1 MSVLATGMTRRGLLG
16 SALALGAQRTHG
28 AHARGAL
35 YSHSDVT
42 QSLQAPLTLGIARVV
57 LRSGA
62 MSRSTT
68 QGLRMIMVESGMVA
82 VGMPRHKHAPITVA
96 DLTASPQVDYD
107 LIEIIMATG
116 TSLTADDPGIM
127 SLRNPGA
134 GSAVLLDVVVY
145 RASPQPFS
153 RAFTSD
159 EISFQLLASAV
170 ARSAPSGGATV
181 RLERTWLAPQ
191 QVLAQPA
198 GTGVTVSYLERGAV
212 QVTGDAGEVATARAA
227 AAAPY
232 SLPGALQR
240 LDQGR
245 ERLVTAGGM
254 VFVPQDGAAT
264 VTNTERRD
272 AELLVLSVLAA

>member
-1 MSVLATGMTRRGLLG
+1 MSVRATGMTRRGVFG
-16 SALALGAQRTHG
+16 SALALGAQRVSG
-28 AHARGAL
+28 ARGRGAL
-35 YSHSDVT
+35 YSHSNVT

-82 VGMPRHKHAPITVA
+82 VGMPRITHAPITAA
-96 DLTASPQVDYD
+96 DLSASPRVDYD
-107 LIEIIMATG
+107 LVEIIMATG
-116 TSLTADDPGIM
+116 TSLTAEDPGIM

-145 RASPQPFS
+145 RASPQPFT
-153 RAFTSD
+153 RAFTTD

-181 RLERTWLAPQ
+181 RLERTWLAAQ
-191 QVLAQPA
+191 QVLVQAA
-198 GTGVTVSYLERGAV
+198 GTGVTIGYLERGAV
-212 QVTGDAGEVATARAA
+212 EVTGEAGEVGTARAA
-227 AAAPY
+227 ASAPY
-232 SLPGALQR
+232 SLPGALQT
-240 LDQGR
+240 LVQGR

-264 VTNTERRD
+264 MKNTERRD
-272 AELLVLSVLAA
+272 AELLVLSVLQA

>member
-1 MSVLATGMTRRGLLG
+1 VSD
-16 SALALGAQRTHG
+16 

-62 MSRSTT
+62 VSRSTT
-68 QGLRMIMVESGMVA
+68 QGLRVIMVESGMLA
-82 VGMPRHKHAPITVA
+82 VGMPRNNHAPITAA
-96 DLTASPQVDYD
+96 DLSASPRVNDD

-134 GSAVLLDVVVY
+134 GSTVLLDVVVY

-153 RAFTSD
+153 RAFTND

-191 QVLAQPA
+191 QVLVQAA
-198 GTGVTVSYLERGAV
+198 GTGVTVRYLERGAI
-212 QVTGDAGEVATARAA
+212 QVTGEAGEVATARAA
-227 AAAPY
+227 AAAPF
-232 SLPGALQR
+232 SLPGAPQKLE
-240 LDQGR
+240 QGR

-264 VTNTERRD
+264 VKNTERRD

>member
-1 MSVLATGMTRRGLLG
+1 MNVMARGITRRGLFG
-16 SALALGAQRTHG
+16 SALALGVQRISSAQG
-28 AHARGAL
+28 RGSL
-35 YSHSDVT
+35 YAHSDVT
-42 QSLQAPLTLGIARVV
+42 RNLQAPLTLGIARVV

-62 MSRSTT
+62 LTRSTT

-82 VGMPRHKHAPITVA
+82 VGMPRDSNAPITSA
-96 DLTASPQVDYD
+96 DLSASPQVDHD
-107 LIEIIMATG
+107 LIELIMATG

-134 GSAVLLDVVVY
+134 GSAVILDVVVY
-145 RASPQPFS
+145 RATPQPFA
-153 RAFTSD
+153 RALTSD

-170 ARSAPSGGATV
+170 AQTAPRGGATV

-191 QVLAQPA
+191 QVLAQETGA
-198 GTGVTVSYLERGAV
+198 GVTIGYLEQGGV
-212 QVTGDAGEVATARAA
+212 QVIGEAGDVATARAA

-232 SLPGALQR
+232 SLPGALQVLGR
-240 LDQGR
+240 DR

-254 VFVPQDGAAT
+254 IFVPLDGAAS
-264 VTNTERRD
+264 VKNTERRD